1 MNMVNIFNND
11 NNILAGDEL
20 YEHRISY
27 GLISYLRELWKNKK
41 FTERSENEKKLLG
54 DRNFLN
60 WLSQKSCIKKYG
72 LMNYSYEKC
81 VY

>member
-1 MNMVNIFNND
+1 MNMVNIF

-27 GLISYLRELWKNKK
+27 GLISYLKQLWKNKK
-41 FTERSENEKKLLG
+41 FTERPENEKKILG

-60 WLSQKSCIKKYG
+60 WLSKKSCIKKYE
-72 LMNYSYEKC
+72 LMNYS
-81 VY
+81 

>member
-1 MNMVNIFNND
+1 MNMVNIF

-27 GLISYLRELWKNKK
+27 GLISYLKQLWKNKK
-41 FTERSENEKKLLG
+41 FTERPENEKKILG

-60 WLSQKSCIKKYG
+60 WLSQKSCIKKYE
-72 LMNYSYEKC
+72 LMNYS
-81 VY
+81 